1 MHASSIVALALGV
14 AAVSA
19 TALPDFQTR
28 DGACDPECNFP
39 ESMTCSQNGGA
50 TLQKADIVAVARNAD
65 RSGKPY
71 EASASN
77 IGSEFCSMR
86 AYRDIPF
93 WVVSSSLEGCVSF
106 PQNLHADF
114 DIYKTT
120 IPGPNLPVGTLYYAL
135 ASNGTFYFCGTTSG
149 IDPASGWEAR
159 CEYH

>member
-14 AAVSA
+14 AAVSG
-19 TALPDFQTR
+19 TAIPDLQTR

-39 ESMTCSQNGGA
+39 NSMTCFDNGGA
-50 TLQKADIVAVARNAD
+50 TLQKADIVAAARNAD

-77 IGSEFCSMR
+77 IASEFCSMR

-93 WVVSSSLEGCVSF
+93 WT
-106 PQNLHADF
+106 
-114 DIYKTT
+114 TT
-120 IPGPNLPVGTLYYAL
+120 IPGPNSLVGSMYYAL

-149 IDPASGWEAR
+149 IDPSGWPGR
-159 CEYH
+159 CDYN